1 MNAKIQRVSDSEHSR
16 EQNFQRTNV
25 PWSESCMELFHGV
38 KMHGISLP
46 GVKLSL
52 PGAKVLRSEKA
63 IIPVHNVNNLIY
75 NSLNEI
81 YNK

>member
-1 MNAKIQRVSDSEHSR
+1 MLKYNVFQTANIPGSKTFR
-16 EQNFQRTNV
+16 EQT
-25 PWSESCMELFHGV
+25 FHGV
-38 KMHGISLP
+38 KVAWNYSMEWKCMELSLP

>member
-1 MNAKIQRVSDSEHSR
+1 
-16 EQNFQRTNV
+16 
-25 PWSESCMELFHGV
+25 MELFHGV
-38 KMHGISLP
+38 KMHGISPP